1 MLKAASTHRPSMAKR
16 HDLGHDHGDHDHGDA
31 ELSIT
36 AKKASKVKR
45 VVSGTSFSVEGL
57 DKGSFVIASNLKELK
72 SRMKSDADVV
82 YDVEQGT
89 LYLNKNRSKKGW
101 GAKRVG
107 GLTAKFK
114 GKPELSEDNFDEL
127 TAQSIGAGRTIR
139 EMRNFRKYLLI

>member
-1 MLKAASTHRPSMAKR
+1 VLKAASTHRPSMAK
-16 HDLGHDHGDHDHGDA
+16 GHDHVDHDHGDA

-36 AKKASKVKR
+36 ATKASKVKR
-45 VVSGTSFSVEGL
+45 VVAGTSFSVAGL

-89 LYLNKNRSKKGW
+89 LYLNENRSKKGW

-114 GKPELSEDNFDEL
+114 GKPELSADNFDEL

>member
-1 MLKAASTHRPSMAKR
+1 MLLLHDRFELLLRRGPTTDESSDRCDQIAK
-16 HDLGHDHGDHDHGDA
+16 
-31 ELSIT
+31 E
-36 AKKASKVKR
+36 ASKVKR
-45 VVSGTSFSVEGL
+45 VVAGTSFSVEGL